1 MEFLELV
8 NAGLMLTVHC
18 SSRSSDSVWIGM
30 GRWRNLPAASPALA
44 ATFSCENLM
53 RISQTD
59 FFLLSRILPPAN
71 IFMVEVVGGR
81 KILEQVPPPPFQ
93 STLPLLVVLTLLT
106 WCAAW
111 WWYFFPSSSLSWPW
125 GGMEMDRLQRYSFI
139 QQLTHTICSALS
151 ETCHKQN
158 KSVLEIVIEIQ
169 NSRRIY
175 HKHQWYYHEVLL
187 NLNPFHSNQ
196 T

>member
-8 NAGLMLTVHC
+8 NAGLLLTVQC
-18 SSRSSDSVWIGM
+18 SSRSSASVWIGM

-44 ATFSCENLM
+44 ATFICENLM

-111 WWYFFPSSSLSWPW
+111 WWCFFPSSSQGEDMCQLRRDGDGSSPDIQLHTAAHTHNVATTQWNLSQIKQKCLRHVF
-125 GGMEMDRLQRYSFI
+125 GGL
-139 QQLTHTICSALS
+139 
-151 ETCHKQN
+151 
-158 KSVLEIVIEIQ
+158 
-169 NSRRIY
+169 NS
-175 HKHQWYYHEVLL
+175 
-187 NLNPFHSNQ
+187 
-196 T
+196 

>member
-8 NAGLMLTVHC
+8 NAGPVLTVQC
-18 SSRSSDSVWIGM
+18 SSRSSASVWIGM
-30 GRWRNLPAASPALA
+30 GRWRNLPAESPALA

-93 STLPLLVVLTLLT
+93 SKIHCHYFWYWHCLRSVQHGDDASYLLLLT
-106 WCAAW
+106 SLALVKTSAKLRRDGDG
-111 WWYFFPSSSLSWPW
+111 SSAGIQLHTAVQCLRHVFGELNSLNLPQTLEILSWGLP
-125 GGMEMDRLQRYSFI
+125 
-139 QQLTHTICSALS
+139 
-151 ETCHKQN
+151 
-158 KSVLEIVIEIQ
+158 
-169 NSRRIY
+169 
-175 HKHQWYYHEVLL
+175 
-187 NLNPFHSNQ
+187 
-196 T
+196 

>member
-8 NAGLMLTVHC
+8 NAGLLLTVQC
-18 SSRSSDSVWIGM
+18 SSRSSASVWIGI
-30 GRWRNLPAASPALA
+30 GRWRNLPAGSPALA
-44 ATFSCENLM
+44 ATFICENLM

-111 WWYFFPSSSLSWPW
+111 WWYFFPSSSSR
-125 GGMEMDRLQRYSFI
+125 GEDMC
-139 QQLTHTICSALS
+139 QLRRDGDGSS
-151 ETCHKQN
+151 P
-158 KSVLEIVIEIQ
+158 EIQ
-169 NSRRIY
+169 LHTAAHTHNLLST
-175 HKHQWYYHEVLL
+175 QWNLSQTKQKCL
-187 NLNPFHSNQ
+187 GNLNWN
-196 T
+196 TK

>member
-8 NAGLMLTVHC
+8 NAGLLLAVLPTVQC
-18 SSRSSDSVWIGM
+18 VAAGARPQSGFGWG
-30 GRWRNLPAASPALA
+30 WRNLPAESPALA
-44 ATFSCENLM
+44 ATFICENLM

-111 WWYFFPSSSLSWPW
+111 
-125 GGMEMDRLQRYSFI
+125 
-139 QQLTHTICSALS
+139 
-151 ETCHKQN
+151 
-158 KSVLEIVIEIQ
+158 
-169 NSRRIY
+169 
-175 HKHQWYYHEVLL
+175 
-187 NLNPFHSNQ
+187 
-196 T
+196 

>member
-8 NAGLMLTVHC
+8 NAGLLLTVQC
-18 SSRSSDSVWIGM
+18 SSRSSASVWIGM
-30 GRWRNLPAASPALA
+30 GRWRNLPAGSPALA

-111 WWYFFPSSSLSWPW
+111 WSYFLPPPPHEVKTCASW

-139 QQLTHTICSALS
+139 QQLTRTMWPPLS
-151 ETCHKQN
+151 ETCHK
-158 KSVLEIVIEIQ
+158 
-169 NSRRIY
+169 
-175 HKHQWYYHEVLL
+175 
-187 NLNPFHSNQ
+187 
-196 T
+196 